1 VTTKRLEWNE
11 DGKLKG
17 THAGDVID
25 NVSKLIWA
33 VGRKPRTENLN
44 LKAVGLKTDRGGHII
59 VDDYQNA
66 NSDKNVYAVGDVCG
80 NYQLTPVAIAAGRRL
95 AHRLFN
101 KEQGNRLVYSQNIPT
116 VVFSHPPIGV
126 CGLTE
131 EEAVRKYGKDQVRI
145 YKSRFIPMYF
155 AVCKPEDKEPFV
167 AKLIV
172 TGKEEKVVGVH
183 IMGQGADEMLQ
194 GFAVAV
200 NMGATKAQ
208 FDACVAI
215 HPTAAEELVTMRGPS
230 PPEIN

>member
-1 VTTKRLEWNE
+1 
-11 DGKLKG
+11 
-17 THAGDVID
+17 VID

-33 VGRKPRTENLN
+33 IGRKPKTENLN
-44 LKAVGLKTDRGGHII
+44 LQAVGLKTDRGGHII
-59 VDDYQNA
+59 VDEYQNA

-80 NYQLTPVAIAAGRRL
+80 NYSLTPVAIAAGRRL

-101 KEQGNRLVYSQNIPT
+101 NEQSNRLVYHQNIPT
-116 VVFSHPPIGV
+116 VVFSHPPIGT

-172 TGKEEKVVGVH
+172 AGNEEKVVGVH